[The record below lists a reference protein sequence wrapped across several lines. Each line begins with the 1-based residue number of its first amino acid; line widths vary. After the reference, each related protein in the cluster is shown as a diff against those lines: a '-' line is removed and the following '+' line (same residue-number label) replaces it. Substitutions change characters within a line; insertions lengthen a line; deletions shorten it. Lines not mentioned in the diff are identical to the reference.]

1 MEARITRLLV
11 HPLIWLVFCLILAQP
26 VLGQG
31 FAKRP
36 HVTNSQ
42 NFIVFAASS
51 RLADTVAREAERFRK
66 ELAIHWLG
74 RELPPWPQRCP
85 VRVHAGPMGAGGE
98 TSYQYLNLGAGNWNM
113 VVHGTEERI
122 LDSVLPHEITHTIFA
137 TYFAPLDKY
146 VPRWADEGACT
157 TVEHVSE
164 KRKHEK
170 HLQVYLRTRQ
180 GFSFNEMFS
189 LKDYPAQHRILPFY
203 AQGHSVVRFLVEQG
217 GPREFIRFVESGMRS
232 ERWEASLKE
241 HYAYE
246 TIGELQQQWNQWLRD
261 GSPES
266 LLAYSPLLRQRNSS
280 VVLASNATPVPAS
293 LQGPANEDINSQDD
307 ANWYQRRLENA
318 RANLGK
324 ASEPLPVQN
333 TARPQEPGRPQ
344 VQVLEWGNGDAI
356 KALPSRSASPAT
368 APNSVLNAGPGP
380 KIVPLIR

>member
-11 HPLIWLVFCLILAQP
+11 HPLIWLVLCFTLVEHCNA
-26 VLGQG
+26 QG
-31 FAKRP
+31 FARRP
-36 HVTNSQ
+36 HVANTQ
-42 NFIVFAASS
+42 NFIVFAATP
-51 RLADTVAREAERFRK
+51 RLADTVAQEAERFRR

-74 RELPPWPQRCP
+74 RELPAWPQRCP
-85 VRVHAGPMGAGGE
+85 VKVHAGQVGAGGE

-164 KRKHEK
+164 KRKHQK
-170 HLQVYLRTRQ
+170 HLQVYLRTGQ

-189 LKDYPAQHRILPFY
+189 LKDYPPQPRILPFY
-203 AQGHSVVRFLVEQG
+203 AQGHSVVQFLVEQA
-217 GPREFIRFVESGMRS
+217 GPREFIQFVESGMRS
-232 ERWEASLKE
+232 ERWEASLKQ

-246 TIGELQQQWNQWLRD
+246 TIGELQEQWNQWLRD

-266 LLAYSPLLRQRNSS
+266 LLAYSPLMREQQSS
-280 VVLASNATPVPAS
+280 VRLASNSTPIKS
-293 LQGPANEDINSQDD
+293 GSQTSDLADD
-307 ANWYQRRLENA
+307 SNWYQRRLDDA
-318 RANLGK
+318 RANMPQG
-324 ASEPLPVQN
+324 AAERLPVQN
-333 TARPQEPGRPQ
+333 TARPLEPQRPQ
-344 VQVLEWGNGDAI
+344 VQVLDWGDGAAI
-356 KALPSRSASPAT
+356 QALPSRSATTSP
-368 APNSVLNAGPGP
+368 VLPPAQESKGP